1 LVMMGLYLLG
11 IVMALLVSM
20 VLKWFVKIKEKSYF
34 ILELPVYRAPRWGNV
49 LVTMVQKAKIFVT
62 DAGKVIIVISLL
74 LWFLSSYGPGEEMKK
89 VEQTYLTQ
97 MAAAPNNKTQ
107 IDKEYHTHK
116 LENSY
121 AGILGKSIEPVI
133 APLGFDWKMGIA
145 IVTSFAARE
154 VFVGTMATLYSVE
167 ASDNSSLTEKLR
179 AAKRP
184 DGTPVYSLAA
194 ALSLMIFY
202 VLAMQCM
209 STLAVVKRE
218 TQSWKWPAI
227 QFFMMTG
234 LAYFISWGMY
244 VIAK

>member
-1 LVMMGLYLLG
+1 
-11 IVMALLVSM
+11 
-20 VLKWFVKIKEKSYF
+20 
-34 ILELPVYRAPRWGNV
+34 
-49 LVTMVQKAKIFVT
+49 MVQKAKIFVT
-62 DAGKVIIVISLL
+62 DAGKVIMIISLL
-74 LWFLSSYGPGEEMKK
+74 LWFLSSYGPGDRMQK
-89 VEQTYLTQ
+89 VEQTYVAQL
-97 MAAAPNNKTQ
+97 AAAPNHKAQ
-107 IDKEYHTHK
+107 IEKEYHTLK

-121 AGILGKSIEPVI
+121 AGVLGKTIEPAI

-145 IVTSFAARE
+145 IITSFAARE

-218 TQSWKWPAI
+218 TQSWKWPVL

-234 LAYFISWGMY
+234 LAYIMSWGVY
-244 VIAK
+244 IIAK

>member
-1 LVMMGLYLLG
+1 
-11 IVMALLVSM
+11 M

-34 ILELPVYRAPRWGNV
+34 ILELPVYRAPRWKNV
-49 LVTMVQKAKIFVT
+49 GVTMVQKAQIFVR
-62 DAGKVIIVISLL
+62 DAGKVIMIISLL
-74 LWFLSSYGPGEEMKK
+74 LWFLSSYGPSNKIEK
-89 VEQTYLTQ
+89 VEQTHSQQLAIHPEQ
-97 MAAAPNNKTQ
+97 KIQ
-107 IDKEYHTHK
+107 LDKIYHSQK

-121 AGILGKSIEPVI
+121 AGMLGKSIEPVI

-167 ASDNSSLTEKLR
+167 ASDNSSLTDKLK

-184 DGTPVYSLAA
+184 DGTPVYSFAA

-218 TQSWKWPAI
+218 TASWKWPTI

-234 LAYFISWGMY
+234 LAYLMSWGVY
-244 VIAK
+244 SVIK